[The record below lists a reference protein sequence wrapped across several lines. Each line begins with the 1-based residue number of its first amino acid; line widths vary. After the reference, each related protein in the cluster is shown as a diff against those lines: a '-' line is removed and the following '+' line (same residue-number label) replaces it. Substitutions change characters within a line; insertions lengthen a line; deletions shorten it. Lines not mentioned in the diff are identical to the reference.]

1 MFLEGAPEIVA
12 GIEVL
17 VVSVRL
23 LETGA
28 EALSVV
34 RVSSCVG
41 VVIDHDEAEMVA
53 TTVVSLRC

>member
-12 GIEVL
+12 GKEVL

-23 LETGA
+23 VETGA

-41 VVIDHDEAEMVA
+41 VVVDQDEAEMVA
-53 TTVVSLRC
+53 TTIYLYP

>member
-23 LETGA
+23 VETGA

-41 VVIDHDEAEMVA
+41 VVVDQDEAEMVA
-53 TTVVSLRC
+53 TTI

>member
-23 LETGA
+23 VETGA

-41 VVIDHDEAEMVA
+41 VVVDQDEAEMVA
-53 TTVVSLRC
+53 TTIYLYP